1 MTSKFAHGTGS
12 PLRPVGL
19 QAAGGAKILR
29 LICVFY
35 SSKTFSPQTTIVS
48 SGVGVKRDPITVRTR
63 VAWPRPSPKHP
74 PPAIPYSVL
83 FWGYLVYVF
92 YHGTLYTLTH
102 TTYTWTTDV
111 ERTPRRDSFLPSRD
125 RPWLRLIHRVSWAD
139 GGNPGEIARSATQKN
154 RKTRKSNI
162 EPRSF

>member
-1 MTSKFAHGTGS
+1 MHTVQVRPSAQLGYRPRGVSK
-12 PLRPVGL
+12 
-19 QAAGGAKILR
+19 
-29 LICVFY
+29 Y
-35 SSKTFSPQTTIVS
+35 SVPYACFTLVRTFSPQTTFVS

-139 GGNPGEIARSATQKN
+139 GGTPGK
-154 RKTRKSNI
+154 
-162 EPRSF
+162 